1 MDNDGHVEYRDSVEH
16 VDSKSEGQATA
27 SAVARTIDRVASGP
41 ADLVQMVREA
51 GYLVRAPERPL
62 TMPERVDVL
71 ERRYKEMEIVACVFA
86 GALLMAWLL
95 RR

>member
-1 MDNDGHVEYRDSVEH
+1 
-16 VDSKSEGQATA
+16 
-27 SAVARTIDRVASGP
+27 
-41 ADLVQMVREA
+41 MVREA